1 MKKMF
6 AAALLACMV
15 SISLSAQDDAEK
27 SKTLGGS
34 AGLRLSILGIEPTA
48 SFIFNHMEIEA
59 SCPLARYSMDSNATI
74 GYAPGASFGYISSPF
89 DKGWQNGVGISY
101 YWFTPSYIDSVA
113 AIFSGVTSTA
123 QNGNLHAF
131 SLYYR
136 GGIRFRKGFNMYF
149 RVMVPLV
156 LYAHS
161 DTDKTVISIIDRE
174 FVSVM
179 LLGCLCTQAI
189 GFRFTF

>member
-1 MKKMF
+1 MKKIF
-6 AAALLACMV
+6 ALALLACV
-15 SISLSAQDDAEK
+15 AGIPLFAQEDAENG
-27 SKTLGGS
+27 KTFGGS

-59 SCPLARYSMDSNATI
+59 SCPLARYGINSSI
-74 GYAPGASFGYISSPF
+74 VGYAPGAAVGYISSPF

-101 YWFTPSYIDSVA
+101 YWFTQSYIDSVVETFWDVA
-113 AIFSGVTSTA
+113 STA
-123 QNGNLHAF
+123 ENVNLHAF

-156 LYAHS
+156 LYAHA
-161 DTDKTVISIIDRE
+161 DTEKAVISVIDRE

-179 LLGCLCTQAI
+179 LLGCVCTQAI
-189 GFRFTF
+189 GVRFTF